1 MARFAVE
8 ERLVVTRS
16 GGPSVV
22 LKDMQVVAGHRFWK
36 VAVADSTV
44 GRILLD
50 KVSTD
55 RQLCRVSILS
65 DLRKLRNAKIDELM
79 SEPAAE
85 GDLGLEEEDDDK
97 VRRPLKRKRSQGII
111 PEFVTIAAPTID
123 EVSGMRM
130 KVLALSGGKALWL
143 EALPEVFEYLASVIA
158 MQLGDL
164 PESKPA
170 AKKKAV
176 APAIA
181 SVGE

>member
-8 ERLVVTRS
+8 ERLVVTKS

-44 GRILLD
+44 GRILPD
-50 KVSTD
+50 KVRTD

-65 DLRKLRNAKIDELM
+65 DLKKLRNAKIDELM

-85 GDLGLEEEDDDK
+85 GDLGLEEDDDDK
-97 VRRPLKRKRSQGII
+97 VRRPLKRKRSQGVI

-143 EALPEVFEYLASVIA
+143 EALPEVSEYLASVIA
-158 MQLGDL
+158 IQLGDL

-170 AKKKAV
+170 AKKKPV

>member
-8 ERLVVTRS
+8 ERLVVTKS

-22 LKDMQVVAGHRFWK
+22 LKEVQVVAGHRFWK
-36 VAVADSTV
+36 VAVAESSV

-50 KVSTD
+50 KVSSD

-65 DLRKLRNAKIDELM
+65 DLKKLRNAKIDELM

-85 GDLGLEEEDDDK
+85 GDLGLEEDDDDK
-97 VRRPLKRKRSQGII
+97 VRRPLKRKRSQVIV

-123 EVSGMRM
+123 EVAGMRM
-130 KVLALSGGKALWL
+130 KVLALSGAKALWL

-158 MQLGDL
+158 AQLGDH
-164 PESKPA
+164 PMSKPA
-170 AKKKAV
+170 ANKKAV
-176 APAIA
+176 ASVIA